1 MTLTLGV
8 VMDPIG
14 SIHFYKDS
22 TLAMLMAAQARGY
35 ALHYMEMADL
45 ALRNGQAVARTRP
58 LRVMADPQCWFE
70 LGEPREQ
77 RLGDLD
83 VILMRKD
90 PPFDTEY
97 IYATYILEQAERDG
111 AWVINRPASLR
122 DANEKIF
129 ATRFPDLMPPSLV
142 TRDAT
147 AIRSFVAEYGTAVI
161 KPLGGMG
168 GASVFKLTDGD
179 ENTGVIIE
187 TLTGRGKHYVMV
199 QRFLAAITQGDKRI
213 LVIDGEPIPYA
224 LARVPA
230 AGEFRGN
237 LAAGGKGVGVPLSE
251 RDRAICARV
260 APLLRDMGLVFVGL
274 DVIGDYL
281 TEVNVTS
288 PTCIRELDAQF
299 GLDIG
304 GQLMDAIER
313 GLAARH
319 DDKEKA

>member
-1 MTLTLGV
+1 MTRALGV

-14 SIHFYKDS
+14 AIKFHKDS
-22 TLAMLMAAQARGY
+22 TLAMLLSAQARGY
-35 ALHYMEMADL
+35 ELHYMEMSDL
-45 ALRNGQAVARTRP
+45 ALRDGVALARMRP
-58 LRVMADPQCWFE
+58 LRVMENAQHWFE
-70 LGEPREQ
+70 LGEPREG
-77 RLGDLD
+77 RLGELD

-90 PPFDTEY
+90 PPFDMEY

-122 DANEKIF
+122 DANEKVF
-129 ATRFPDLMPPSLV
+129 TTRFPDLMPPSLV
-142 TRDAT
+142 TRDADD
-147 AIRSFVAEYGTAVI
+147 IRRFVAEHATAVI

-168 GASVFKLTDGD
+168 GASVFKLVAGD
-179 ENTGVIIE
+179 ENAGVIIE
-187 TLTGRGKHYVMV
+187 TLTGRGAHYVMV
-199 QRFLAAITQGDKRI
+199 QRFVPEITQGDKRI
-213 LVIDGEPIPYA
+213 LVIDGEPVPFA
-224 LARVPA
+224 LARIPA

-237 LAAGGKGVGVPLSE
+237 LAAGGRGAGVPLTA

-260 APLLRDMGLVFVGL
+260 APVLRELGLVFVGL

-313 GLAARH
+313 GLAARRGGQ
-319 DDKEKA
+319 EKA